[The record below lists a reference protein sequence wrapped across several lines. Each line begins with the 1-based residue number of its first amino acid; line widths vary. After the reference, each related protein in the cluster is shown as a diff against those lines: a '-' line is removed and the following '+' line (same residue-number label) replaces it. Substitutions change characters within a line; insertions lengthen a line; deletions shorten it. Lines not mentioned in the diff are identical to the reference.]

1 MSLNYHARGFQMLP
15 PRQHQRHPAR
25 QVQAELVLES
35 LVRLALIGPVET
47 AGYSISSTWAQ
58 VARAS
63 AGPMGWCSSN
73 STLVQL
79 SLLT

>member
-1 MSLNYHARGFQMLP
+1 MLP

-25 QVQAELVLES
+25 QVQTELVLAR
-35 LVRLALIGPVET
+35 LVPVAFIGPVET
-47 AGYSISSTWAQ
+47 AGYSISSAWAQ
-58 VARAS
+58 VALAS

-79 SLLT
+79 SFLT